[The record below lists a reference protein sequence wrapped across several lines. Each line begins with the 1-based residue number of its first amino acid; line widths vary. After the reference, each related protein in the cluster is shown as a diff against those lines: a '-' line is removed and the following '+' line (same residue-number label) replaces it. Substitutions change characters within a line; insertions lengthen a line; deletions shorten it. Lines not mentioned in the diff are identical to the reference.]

1 MLIINIDKE
10 DKEETSLYSNNGL
23 LMDEKNK
30 SIQGTDLGIKIP
42 KPTQTNLACL
52 LWMDDVLLLE
62 TRPEEKQELL
72 NITNKVAEKYHIKFG
87 REKAK
92 QW

>member
-1 MLIINIDKE
+1 MLIINIDKK

-42 KPTQTNLACL
+42 KPTQ
-52 LWMDDVLLLE
+52 
-62 TRPEEKQELL
+62 RP
-72 NITNKVAEKYHIKFG
+72 I
-87 REKAK
+87 
-92 QW
+92 

>member
-1 MLIINIDKE
+1 
-10 DKEETSLYSNNGL
+10 
-23 LMDEKNK
+23 
-30 SIQGTDLGIKIP
+30 
-42 KPTQTNLACL
+42 
-52 LWMDDVLLLE
+52 MDDVLLLE

-72 NITNKVAEKYHIKFG
+72 NITKKVSEKYHIKFG

>member
-1 MLIINIDKE
+1 
-10 DKEETSLYSNNGL
+10 
-23 LMDEKNK
+23 MDEINK
-30 SIQGTDLGIKIP
+30 EIQGTDLGIKIP
-42 KPTQTNLACL
+42 NTETNIACL

-92 QW
+92 HW

>member
-1 MLIINIDKE
+1 MTRHGKATPGEARRGKTRRRPDKKVSPGFE
-10 DKEETSLYSNNGL
+10 KYCRNQNTETNT
-23 LMDEKNK
+23 E
-30 SIQGTDLGIKIP
+30 
-42 KPTQTNLACL
+42 TNLACL
-52 LWMDDVLLLE
+52 LWIDDVLLLE